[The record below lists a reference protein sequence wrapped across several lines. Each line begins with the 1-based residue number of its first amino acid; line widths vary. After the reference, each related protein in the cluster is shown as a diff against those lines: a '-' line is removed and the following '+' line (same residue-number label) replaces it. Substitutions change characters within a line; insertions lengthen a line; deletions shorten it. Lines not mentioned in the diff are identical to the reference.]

1 MSQGTGEAHL
11 LPLERELQE
20 RWQWFIRLR
29 WLAGAG
35 ILAGSA
41 GGWLLLGE
49 RIPILPLSV
58 VGLAVLLYNFLILR
72 IGERFAESLPSLT
85 RSIYLQVLL
94 DWCALTIIVSLTGGI
109 FSPVTLTFVFH
120 LIIGSILWSP
130 KACYVLA
137 ATASGLLAVL
147 AGLTALERLPADQRV
162 EHGLAT
168 PVGNLGEFHIWLL
181 LSLFFL
187 VTTYLATSITARL
200 REKEAALF
208 ASERALDRAYQEM
221 RALYE
226 LGQLV
231 NSTLDSK
238 EVLSLIAE
246 NAARLLKGK
255 ASFIRL
261 FDRSGRKLFI
271 GGSWGLSQAY
281 IDKGPVEV
289 DKSLVDLEALRGGT
303 IQVYEVGDDPRFQY
317 REEARR
323 EGLRSMLSCPM
334 RAKNRTLGVI
344 RVYTAEPRRFT
355 EQEESL
361 LMNLANLGATA
372 ILNAR
377 AYSELQ
383 AVNEA
388 RIWFARTTHHQ
399 LRSPLAAIQSAI
411 EALPFAGPL
420 NERQRDL
427 IARARRRIRDA
438 FDLIRDLLDLAAA
451 QRPEDPTQWKPTDLA
466 ACLRTV
472 LDSARDQAA
481 AKGLQ
486 WVEEV
491 PDVPVTVR
499 AEPTDLERVFSNLLD
514 NAVKYTPSG
523 RVVFR
528 LRSEDG
534 SAVVEVEDT
543 GIGIA
548 ADDLP
553 RIFDG
558 FFRSQNAKA
567 TAEVGTG
574 LGLSIVRQVV
584 ERLEGTIGVDSTPGK
599 GTRFTVRLPLAAAAN
614 QAAEPA
620 DSGRD
625 QGRA

>member
-1 MSQGTGEAHL
+1 MSQGTGVAHL

-41 GGWLLLGE
+41 VAWAVLGE
-49 RIPILPLSV
+49 SIPVLPLIA

-72 IGERFAESLPSLT
+72 VRERFAESLSSLT
-85 RSIYLQVLL
+85 WSIYLQVLM

-109 FSPVTLTFVFH
+109 FSPVSLTFVFH
-120 LIIGSILWSP
+120 LIIGSILWSSR
-130 KACYVLA
+130 ACYVLA
-137 ATASGLLAVL
+137 ATASGLLGVL
-147 AGLTALERLPADQRV
+147 AILTALERLPAGPRAG
-162 EHGLAT
+162 HGLVT
-168 PVGNLGEFHIWLL
+168 PVGNLNEVDVWVLL
-181 LSLFFL
+181 TLFFL
-187 VTTYLATSITARL
+187 ITTYLATSITARL

-231 NSTLDSK
+231 NSTLDTR
-238 EVLSLIAE
+238 EVLSLIAQ
-246 NAARLLKGK
+246 NAARLLKAK

-281 IDKGPVEV
+281 INKGPVEV
-289 DKSLVDLEALRGGT
+289 EKSLVDLEALKGGT
-303 IQVYEVGDDPRFQY
+303 IQVYEVGDDARFQY

-383 AVNEA
+383 ALNEA

-399 LRSPLAAIQSAI
+399 LRSPLAAIQSALD
-411 EALPFAGPL
+411 ALPFAGPL

-427 IARARRRIRDA
+427 VARARRRIRDA

-451 QRPEDPTQWKPTDLA
+451 QRPQDATQWKTLDLTQ
-466 ACLRTV
+466 CLRGV

-486 WVEEV
+486 WVEEIQ
-491 PDVPVTVR
+491 PGPLLVR
-499 AEPTDLERVFSNLLD
+499 ADPTDLERVFSNLLD

-523 RVVFR
+523 RVAIR
-528 LRSEDG
+528 LSSQNG
-534 SAVVEVEDT
+534 TVVAEVEDT

-548 ADDLP
+548 AEDLP

-558 FFRSQNAKA
+558 FFRSQTAKA

-584 ERLEGTIGVDSTPGK
+584 ERLEGTIGVESTPGQ
-599 GTRFTVRLPLAAAAN
+599 GTRFTVRLPAAAGEDS
-614 QAAEPA
+614 AAGSA
-620 DSGRD
+620 QVNLA
-625 QGRA
+625 QGKE